1 MPRTLIINPNKCTGC
16 GICMLACSYRHF
28 KVINPARSRIRVVR
42 LPHEPVD
49 SPIYCIQCGLCISA
63 CPFNALSMDLRTGA
77 VKVDFEKCTGCGICV
92 HVCPYGAASRDP
104 ETHKALICDLCDGDP
119 ECAKIC
125 PEGALLY
132 LDPDEAAEYKRIAF
146 SRLQRKEVTAL
157 KPDAR

>member
-1 MPRTLIINPNKCTGC
+1 
-16 GICMLACSYRHF
+16 
-28 KVINPARSRIRVVR
+28 
-42 LPHEPVD
+42 
-49 SPIYCIQCGLCISA
+49 
-63 CPFNALSMDLRTGA
+63 MDLRTGA
-77 VKVDFEKCTGCGICV
+77 VKADFEKCTGCGICV

-132 LDPDEAAEYKRIAF
+132 LDPDDAAEYKRIAF
-146 SRLQRKEVTAL
+146 SRLQKKEVTAL